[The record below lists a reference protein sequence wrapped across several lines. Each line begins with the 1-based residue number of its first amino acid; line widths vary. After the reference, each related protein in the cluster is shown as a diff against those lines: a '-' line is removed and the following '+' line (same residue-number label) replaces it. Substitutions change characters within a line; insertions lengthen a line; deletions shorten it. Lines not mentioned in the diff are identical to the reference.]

1 MTSHRSLT
9 QSRSPSELS
18 THRADLSEKPA
29 AEPPLPWFTESYFS
43 RDPKTAAA
51 RKTYIIILALAGAVV
66 ILFAMAV
73 LSIYWGS
80 LWQTNTLVHNLEGWV
95 VDFDGSD
102 VGQFVSRAVIASG
115 GIPTRMTWRA
125 IPANLLPNGAQD
137 IEHALVQN
145 QAWAI
150 IAINPNV
157 TEALNAAVVDVD
169 GAYISNGTITAY
181 VAEARNENAYR
192 DVIFANIVRVLGE
205 VTESFNTQ
213 YIQSIPGKSSNLT
226 TLLLNAPQLVSQP
239 ISYTIDNIRPFD
251 VPVASAVEFVG
262 LIYMLILAFVITNV
276 HYAARIDVTHLEDRL
291 TFKWLMIIRVVNPLI
306 LYFFISC
313 FFSMISLSFQ
323 VPFNRFY
330 GGWGFVIYWMMTWL
344 AMGAV
349 GGAVESM
356 ITIMTPRIVPL
367 FLLLW
372 IISNVS
378 VCVFPSQLLQGV
390 YRYGYAMPFYNVQQT
405 VRAIVFGTRDQIA
418 LNFGVQI
425 AWIFVSWCT
434 MTGFQYF
441 KRRQAIRAHV
451 LADQS
456 QSMLLEKV

>member
-1 MTSHRSLT
+1 MTSHESFT
-9 QSRSPSELS
+9 QSRSPSELC
-18 THRADLSEKPA
+18 THRADRSEEPG
-29 AEPPLPWFTESYFS
+29 EPPLPWFTESYFS

-51 RKTYIIILALAGAVV
+51 RKLYIIILAIGGAVLIV
-66 ILFAMAV
+66 FALAV

-80 LWQTNTLVHNLEGWV
+80 LWKTNTHIHHLDGWV

-115 GIPTRMTWRA
+115 GIPSMMTWHA
-125 IPANLLPNGAQD
+125 IPANLFLNGAQD

-150 IAINPNV
+150 IAINPSV

-169 GAYISNGTITAY
+169 GAYIPNGTVTAY

-192 DVIFANIVRVLGE
+192 DVIYPNIVGVLGD

-226 TLLLNAPQLVSQP
+226 TLLLNAPELVSQP
-239 ISYTIDNIRPFD
+239 ISYTIDNMRPFD

-262 LIYMLILAFVITNV
+262 LIYMLILAFVVTSV
-276 HYAARIDVTHLEDRL
+276 HYAARIDITHLEDRL
-291 TFKWLMIIRVVNPLI
+291 TFKWLIIIRVVNPVI

-313 FFSMISLSFQ
+313 FFSLLSVAFQ

-344 AMGAV
+344 AMSAV

-356 ITIMTPRIVPL
+356 ITILTPRFIPL

-372 IISNVS
+372 IIANVS
-378 VCVFPSQLLQGV
+378 VCVFPSQLLPII

-425 AWIFVSWCT
+425 AWIVVSWCT
-434 MTGFQYF
+434 LIGFQYF
-441 KRRQAIRAHV
+441 KRRQAIRAHTI
-451 LADQS
+451 ADAS
-456 QSMLLEKV
+456 QSVLFDKA

>member
-1 MTSHRSLT
+1 
-9 QSRSPSELS
+9 
-18 THRADLSEKPA
+18 
-29 AEPPLPWFTESYFS
+29 LPWFTESYFS

-51 RKTYIIILALAGAVV
+51 RKTYLIILGIGGGV
-66 ILFAMAV
+66 IIVFAMAV

-80 LWQTNTLVHNLEGWV
+80 LWKANSLVHHLEGWV

-102 VGQFVSRAVIASG
+102 VGQFVSHAVIASG
-115 GIPTRMTWRA
+115 GIPTMMTWRA
-125 IPANLLPNGAQD
+125 IPANLFPNGAQD

-145 QAWAI
+145 QAWAV

-169 GAYISNGTITAY
+169 GAYIPNGTVTAY
-181 VAEARNENAYR
+181 TAEARNENAYR
-192 DVIFANIVRVLGE
+192 DVIYPNIVQVLGD
-205 VTESFNTQ
+205 VTESFNTL
-213 YIQSIPGKSSNLT
+213 YIPSIPGKSSNLT
-226 TLLLNAPQLVSQP
+226 TLLLNAPELVSQP
-239 ISYTIDNIRPFD
+239 ISYTVDNIRPFD
-251 VPVASAVEFVG
+251 VPVAAAVEFVG
-262 LIYMLILAFVITNV
+262 LIYMLILAFVVTNV
-276 HYAARIDVTHLEDRL
+276 HYAARIDITHLEDRL
-291 TFKWLMIIRVVNPLI
+291 TFKWLMIMRMVNPVI

-330 GGWGFVIYWMMTWL
+330 GGWGFVIYWMMSWL
-344 AMGAV
+344 AMSAV

-356 ITIMTPRIVPL
+356 ITIMTPRFVPL

-378 VCVFPSQLLQGV
+378 VCVFPSQLLPSI

-425 AWIFVSWCT
+425 GWIFVSWCT

-441 KRRQAIRAHV
+441 KRRQAIRAHT
-451 LADQS
+451 LAEAR
-456 QSMLLEKV
+456 QSMLSDKV